1 MAGAG
6 TLFNVPYMAYI
17 QEPAEKRG
25 HGKSIFTFDDGNDT
39 CYANRTF
46 SSRSSG

>member
-17 QEPAEKRG
+17 QEDYRIRG
-25 HGKSIFTFDDGNDT
+25 HGKVFSLLMTAMIFAMNSDF
-39 CYANRTF
+39 
-46 SSRSSG
+46 